1 MRIQKKI
8 LFTLI
13 LTLFAY
19 NLLACA
25 DDFYIKTKDGKYI
38 VLHDDGTWEPIEK
51 QETAVK
57 SDSESDF
64 RNVNWGMPK
73 EEVKLIE
80 KAKILQEDENM
91 LIFEEELSGLN
102 VYLQYVFVGRKLVR
116 ANYNINE
123 NHANST
129 AHIADYNKLKEL
141 LTKKYDTP
149 LDDQIVW
156 KDDQYRDRPQEW
168 GMAISKGD
176 LVLFSV
182 WELWSTSI
190 TLYLTGDNYKTI
202 HRIEYKSKKFGDLED
217 KENEIQAMDDL

>member
-38 VLHDDGTWEPIEK
+38 VPHDDGTWEPIEK

-80 KAKILQEDENM
+80 KAKILQEDEN
-91 LIFEEELSGLN
+91 
-102 VYLQYVFVGRKLVR
+102 
-116 ANYNINE
+116 
-123 NHANST
+123 
-129 AHIADYNKLKEL
+129 
-141 LTKKYDTP
+141 
-149 LDDQIVW
+149 
-156 KDDQYRDRPQEW
+156 
-168 GMAISKGD
+168 
-176 LVLFSV
+176 
-182 WELWSTSI
+182 
-190 TLYLTGDNYKTI
+190 
-202 HRIEYKSKKFGDLED
+202 
-217 KENEIQAMDDL
+217 